1 MSQKELDTW
10 FRNLDS
16 FELAEIFPSQ
26 YEEAMESADP
36 AVNINTFVREMR
48 ADWKRMTKEQKE
60 ELHKFVEGE

>member
-16 FELAEIFPSQ
+16 FELAEIVPSQ
-26 YEEAMESADP
+26 YEKAMESADP